1 MPALDQASRDTQEH
15 SKINYFLLSCPSH
28 SGSYKKN
35 GSPSIL
41 TEDLERT
48 CSISKPDDTRCWI
61 LPFDTFP
68 VEKCWFPSPKCFWI
82 NFMYSWGPLQGWAAH
97 LFLHWWCSSVL
108 AVVNHGEKHNG
119 LSLVDQGCMTLGPG
133 GPGFNSIQKL
143 SGTPSDSDCKRT
155 ASERERKIRWTSRRE
170 RNFDPGSVA
179 WGPPAHEYKNSTG
192 LVMFWKVNYG
202 RKTRN
207 FKEIPDLEIVWCKRC

>member
-1 MPALDQASRDTQEH
+1 MPALDQASQDTQEH

-97 LFLHWWCSSVL
+97 LFLHWWYSSVL

-133 GPGFNSIQKL
+133 LSINQTLPSRKYISKHNPLWISVRLERQDL
-143 SGTPSDSDCKRT
+143 SPLNYGNLQ
-155 ASERERKIRWTSRRE
+155 SRRLQL
-170 RNFDPGSVA
+170 S
-179 WGPPAHEYKNSTG
+179 
-192 LVMFWKVNYG
+192 
-202 RKTRN
+202 
-207 FKEIPDLEIVWCKRC
+207 